1 MTTREPDLSMIEVG
15 IAALTAVLVADG
27 VRAPEQSTTEEVERL
42 AEPTVA

>member
-1 MTTREPDLSMIEVG
+1 MIEVG

-27 VRAPEQSTTEEVERL
+27 VIAAEQPGAEEAERL